1 MLGLNEIKT
10 GKTIIYQGEPYVV
23 LFDQHSKMG
32 RAGAVLRTKLKNLLT
47 GAVINKTF
55 QGADKVEDAQIE
67 KQKAQYLYNDGNDYY
82 FMNNASYEQFSLPS
96 TVIGDSKMYLKEG
109 IEVDVLYFSSQPINL
124 QLPIKME
131 FEVVEAPPAVRGN
144 TVDGGTKQVVL
155 ENDIKV
161 NVPLFIN
168 TGDILRINTET
179 GQYVERVSKK

>member
-10 GKTIIYQGEPYVV
+10 GKTIIQSGEPYVV

-55 QGADKVEDAQIE
+55 QGADKVEAAHIE
-67 KQKAQYLYNDGNDYY
+67 KQKAQYLYNDSSDYY
-82 FMNNASYEQFSLPS
+82 FMNNSSYEQFALSS
-96 TVIGDSKMYLKEG
+96 EVIGDSKLYLKEG
-109 IEVDVLYFSSQPINL
+109 IEIDILYFNGAPINI

-144 TVDGGTKQVVL
+144 TVDGGTKQVTL

-168 TGDILRINTET
+168 TGDIVRINTDT
-179 GQYVERVSKK
+179 GQYAERVSKK